1 MNVKTTKLPHE
12 FASVVGGI
20 VGGTTE
26 TYIAIYDMSMSMNS
40 NNKEDKKNGSK
51 RKNKKN

>member
-12 FASVVGGI
+12 FASV

>member
-26 TYIAIYDMSMSMNS
+26 TYIAIYDMSMNR

>member
-26 TYIAIYDMSMSMNS
+26 TYIAIYS
-40 NNKEDKKNGSK
+40 NDNKNEDKK
-51 RKNKKN
+51 KKDKP

>member
-12 FASVVGGI
+12 FASI

-26 TYIAIYDMSMSMNS
+26 TYIAIYS
-40 NNKEDKKNGSK
+40 NDNKNEDKK
-51 RKNKKN
+51 KNKKKGKKGKK

>member
-26 TYIAIYDMSMSMNS
+26 TYIAIYIND
-40 NNKEDKKNGSK
+40 NKNEDKK
-51 RKNKKN
+51 KKDKP